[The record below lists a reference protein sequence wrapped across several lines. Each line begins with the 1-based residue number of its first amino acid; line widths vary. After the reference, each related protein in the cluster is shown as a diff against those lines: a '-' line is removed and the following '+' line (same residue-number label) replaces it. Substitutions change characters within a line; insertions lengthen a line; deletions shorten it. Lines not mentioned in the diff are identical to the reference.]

1 MSTDNDPIALP
12 TLWLLG
18 KTGAGKSSIVRY
30 LTGDESITIGNG
42 FRPCTQTS
50 QAYDFPIDRPWV
62 RFVDTR
68 GLGEA
73 DYDPDE
79 DLTFCQLQS
88 HALLICARLDDPE
101 QRDLLAAI
109 KKIKKKISNKSVILI
124 HTASESLDNLDEK
137 KRVLH
142 HQQDQFEQAWGAPL
156 DFVLMDV
163 ADHKSPVGGEK
174 LQEWLSKIL
183 PEAAQL
189 SEKLH
194 LRQQEVQ
201 QFEQHK
207 STIKRYA
214 TAAAATDTL
223 PGIGLVT
230 VPAIQAA
237 LLRHLAKQYQITWR
251 RKDLSAFIG
260 TLGTGFGIQYA
271 SHLGIRQLIKLLPVY
286 GQTIGS
292 AGAAA
297 VSFAT
302 TYAIGRVACLYL
314 FHQQHHNAAS
324 ADELKQAYQQT
335 FTLLLQDK
343 RHEKTE

>member
-30 LTGDESITIGNG
+30 LTGDDKVTIGNG
-42 FRPCTQTS
+42 FRPCTQSS
-50 QAYDFPIDRPWV
+50 QSYDFPIDRPWV
-62 RFVDTR
+62 RFLDTR

-73 DYDPDE
+73 LYDPEE
-79 DLTFCQLQS
+79 DLQYCLAQS
-88 HALLICARLDDPE
+88 HALILCARLDEPE
-101 QRDLLAAI
+101 QGDLLTAI
-109 KKIKKKISNKSVILI
+109 PKIRKNFSDQSVILI
-124 HTASESLDNLDEK
+124 LTASDSINNAEEK
-137 KRVLH
+137 TRLQH
-142 HQQDQFEQAWGAPL
+142 YQQRQFEQAWGAPL
-156 DFVLMDV
+156 DCILMDIT
-163 ADHKSPVGGEK
+163 DYISPVGGEM
-174 LQEWLSKIL
+174 LQEWLSRIL
-183 PEAAQL
+183 PEAARL

-201 QFEQHK
+201 LFEQHK

-230 VPAIQAA
+230 VPAIQAT
-237 LLRHLAKQYQITWR
+237 LLRHLANQYQITWR

-271 SHLGIRQLIKLLPVY
+271 SHLGFRQLIKLLPVY

-297 VSFAT
+297 ISFAT

-314 FHQQHHNAAS
+314 FHQQHHKAAS

-343 RHEKTE
+343 HHEKTE